1 MCDIKKIAAGGVN
14 GPHHFS
20 LRGSD
25 SASPGCRK
33 IPEPWPMP
41 ERAKPCGEHNEG
53 IFLPTSKNSSQL
65 EFELTTSWERRYRT
79 ELANSAAQPLI
90 LQILVDLISQNWV
103 RVLSF
108 VVYAVNYSDI
118 KETLFTNR

>member
-1 MCDIKKIAAGGVN
+1 
-14 GPHHFS
+14 
-20 LRGSD
+20 
-25 SASPGCRK
+25 
-33 IPEPWPMP
+33 MP
-41 ERAKPCGEHNEG
+41 ERAKPCGEHSEG
-53 IFLPTSKNSSQL
+53 IFLPTSKNLSQL
-65 EFELTTSWERRYRT
+65 EFELTTLWERRYRT
-79 ELANSAAQPLI
+79 ELTNSTAQPLI